1 MGEGTRTYTLEKA
14 GLKKPLR
21 AKRRA
26 ATWLSR
32 CGSGDCLPGKARSLF
47 LRVEGVS
54 GEPGYS
60 AQGFDRKCLAGLPFS
75 PRACRVFTPSPFSS
89 KSLGIPG
96 VHSVSGLLRAPFLL
110 PESLCPTGRNLGA
123 LCAPSFFSSQ

>member
-21 AKRRA
+21 AEQRA

-32 CGSGDCLPGKARSLF
+32 CGSGDRLPGKAGSLF
-47 LRVEGVS
+47 LRAEGVS

-75 PRACRVFTPSPFSS
+75 PRACRVFTPSPFGS

-96 VHSVSGLLRAPFLL
+96 AHSVSGLLRAPFLL
-110 PESLCPTGRNLGA
+110 PESLCPTGRNLG
-123 LCAPSFFSSQ
+123 PREGE